1 MNYIKHRQYLLNQLV
16 LIAGAWKAR
25 GQNDA
30 SLEQAFMDNLQQ
42 LHPNRKTALDI
53 LHKHLEEEV
62 AA

>member
-1 MNYIKHRQYLLNQLV
+1 MDYIQHRQYLLNQLV

-25 GQNDA
+25 GENDA
-30 SLEQAFMDNLQQ
+30 SLEHQFMTFLQQ

-53 LHKHLEEEV
+53 LYKHLEEEV